1 MHFVKAWAGILVMVT
16 LYGCSRPG
24 DWLKGKWV
32 LDKDLTRQKMEEQAA
47 GTSTKTDGLG
57 GMMKDLASSMAA
69 PMLLSMLQE
78 AQIEF
83 TGEEMITTING
94 SGQATAYE
102 VMETPDKNTAVIK
115 KADGEVQ
122 TYRHEGAHIVT
133 TSPGPMAMP
142 IYLRRVP

>member
-1 MHFVKAWAGILVMVT
+1 MHFAKAWLAILVVVT
-16 LYGCSRPG
+16 LGGCSRPG

-32 LDKDLTRQKMEEQAA
+32 LDKELTRQKMEEKAA
-47 GTSTKTDGLG
+47 DTAAKTDGLG
-57 GMMKDLASSMAA
+57 GIMKDLASSMAA

-83 TGEEMITTING
+83 TGEEMITTVNG

-102 VMETPDKNTAVIK
+102 VMEAPDKNTAVIK
-115 KADGEVQ
+115 KADGEIQ
-122 TYRHEGAHIVT
+122 TYRREGEHIVT

-142 IYLRRVP
+142 IYLGRVP